1 MQRLA
6 GPGAPSDGSWPRLG
20 VTADIHVGNHRRFGG
35 KLEAGLNR
43 RCREHVE
50 TFQRAAFRARAAK
63 CDVHFVAG
71 DVFDHEKPKPQEE
84 AAVQNVCR
92 ILPTGIVV
100 GNHDQNSGAPG
111 DHACSPLR
119 PVATVIE
126 EPTIFEY
133 AHGEFEVWVVPFLS
147 LGKSASEWLPGVLGK
162 LSKLE
167 RDEAVEVIH
176 RVLILHMGVA
186 DKDTPP
192 WLTRGHN
199 WIDVGVLNLLA
210 KEHAIDVVLA
220 GDWHEHKRYDLDMT
234 IVQIG
239 ALVPTGFDNPGVID
253 YGSLIL
259 VEVDGDAL
267 KVEREIISGPRF
279 VQAKSVDEAVLPD
292 DDSTVYLEITAR
304 SLDVGAEATKL
315 AALKKAGVF
324 ADGEVKTNKE
334 EVELEARDAARSARS
349 AETLDEAVVNFIE
362 RMPLPDG
369 VDRSNVVA
377 RTQRFLG

>member
-1 MQRLA
+1 MKRLE
-6 GPGAPSDGSWPRLG
+6 GPGNDAGQWPKLA
-20 VTADIHVGNHRRFGG
+20 VSADVHIGNHRRFGG

-50 TFQRAAFRARAAK
+50 TFQRAAFRARAIK
-63 CDVHFVAG
+63 CTTHVVAG
-71 DVFDHEKPKPQEE
+71 DVFDSEKPKPQEE
-84 AAVQNVCR
+84 AAAQKVCR
-92 ILPTGIVV
+92 ILPTVVAV

-111 DHACSPLR
+111 DHACAPLR
-119 PVATVIE
+119 PVAEVVE

-133 AHGEFEVWVVPFLS
+133 AHGEFEVWAVPFLS
-147 LGKSASEWLPGVLGK
+147 LGKSASEWLPDVLAELAK
-162 LSKLE
+162 SEAE
-167 RDEAVEVIH
+167 REVFH
-176 RVLILHMGVA
+176 RVLILHMGIA

-220 GDWHEHKRYDLDMT
+220 GDWHEHKRYDLDTT

-239 ALVPTGFDNPGVID
+239 ALVPTGFDNPGVED
-253 YGSLIL
+253 YGSLVT
-259 VEVDGDAL
+259 VEVVDDEL
-267 KVEREIISGPRF
+267 VVEREIIPGPRF
-279 VQAKSVDEAVLPD
+279 VQAKSVDEAELPE
-292 DDSTVYLEITAR
+292 DDSTVYLEIT
-304 SLDVGAEATKL
+304 SHPLDVGTETTKL
-315 AALKKAGVF
+315 AELKKAGVF
-324 ADGEVKTNKE
+324 ADGEVKTDKE
-334 EVELEARDAARSARS
+334 EIELEARDAARSARS

-369 VDRSNVVA
+369 VNRSNVVA